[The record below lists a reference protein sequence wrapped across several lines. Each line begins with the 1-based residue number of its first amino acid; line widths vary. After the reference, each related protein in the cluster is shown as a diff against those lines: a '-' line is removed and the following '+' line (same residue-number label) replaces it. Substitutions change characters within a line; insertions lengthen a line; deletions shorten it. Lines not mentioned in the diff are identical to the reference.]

1 MKRVALYIR
10 VSSDQQVK
18 FGDSLREQEDT
29 LNEYVKTQKD
39 MIIHSTYI
47 DDGISGQKL
56 ERDEFNRLM
65 NDIKNGL
72 VDLILFT
79 KLDRWFRS
87 LKHYLNTQEVLE
99 KNNVHWIAVSQP
111 YYDTTTAYG
120 RTFINQVMSFA
131 ELEAQMTSERM
142 KSVFSN
148 KVKMGEVI
156 SGSTPLGYS
165 IVDKHLVPNEQADIV
180 RSVFNYYIEYAN
192 LNQTSLYLL
201 EEFGIARTMQAVRS
215 MLKNKKYIGEFRENK
230 NYCEP
235 IITKELFE
243 SVNRQ
248 LDMNQKSNVKN
259 VYLFS
264 GLLVCGKCGR
274 KMNSGQKATW
284 GNRRK
289 DGTRIKYPPK
299 SMYSCRY
306 AYQHPKCTNTKT
318 IREHVLEKKLLEM
331 LDDSIREAITELK
344 NVKENIPD
352 IRKKQ
357 QSIERKID
365 RLKVAY
371 LNEIISLAE
380 FKQDKEKLVKELNDL
395 SSETRSN
402 SDEQRIENLEKLLKM
417 NVAQNYNKM
426 DLIEKKAFWRSF
438 IKKIKFNADREISMN
453 FL

>member
-10 VSSDQQVK
+10 VSSDQQAK

-29 LNEYVKTQKD
+29 LNEYIKTQKD

-65 NDIKNGL
+65 IDIKNGL
-72 VDLILFT
+72 VDLIIFT

-165 IVDKHLVPNEQADIV
+165 IVNKHLVPNDQADIV
-180 RSVFNYYIEYAN
+180 KSVFNYYNEYGN

-215 MLKNKKYIGEFRENK
+215 MLKNKKYIGEFRENT

-235 IITKELFE
+235 IVSRELFE

-264 GLLVCGKCGR
+264 GLLVCGECGR

-289 DGTRIKYPPK
+289 DGTRIKYTPK

-306 AYQHPKCTNTKT
+306 AYQHPKCKNTKS
-318 IREHVLEKKLLEM
+318 IREHILEKKLLEM
-331 LDDSIREAITELK
+331 LNDSIREAIKELK
-344 NVKENIPD
+344 TVKVNVPD

-380 FKQDKEKLVKELNDL
+380 FKQDREKLVAELNNL
-395 SSETRSN
+395 SSETRNN
-402 SDEQRIENLEKLLKM
+402 SDKQKIENLEKLLQM
-417 NVAQNYNKM
+417 NIEQNYDNM

-438 IKKIKFNADREISMN
+438 IKEIKFDAKREISMS

>member
-10 VSSDQQVK
+10 VSSDQQAK

-180 RSVFNYYIEYAN
+180 RSVFNYYNEYAN

-235 IITKELFE
+235 IIAKELFE

-259 VYLFS
+259 IYLFS
-264 GLLVCGKCGR
+264 GLLVCGECGR
-274 KMNSGQKATW
+274 KMNSGQKAT
-284 GNRRK
+284 
-289 DGTRIKYPPK
+289 
-299 SMYSCRY
+299 
-306 AYQHPKCTNTKT
+306 
-318 IREHVLEKKLLEM
+318 
-331 LDDSIREAITELK
+331 
-344 NVKENIPD
+344 
-352 IRKKQ
+352 
-357 QSIERKID
+357 
-365 RLKVAY
+365 
-371 LNEIISLAE
+371 
-380 FKQDKEKLVKELNDL
+380 
-395 SSETRSN
+395 
-402 SDEQRIENLEKLLKM
+402 
-417 NVAQNYNKM
+417 
-426 DLIEKKAFWRSF
+426 
-438 IKKIKFNADREISMN
+438 
-453 FL
+453 